1 MSTNKELLNQLDL
14 MKKEPNAE
22 VANKLTQMLDEINV
36 FLPAVMPR
44 NTDPAILR
52 QMAASPKKPQP
63 IPQGAKPTP
72 CILQNEDGRKF
83 FPMFTSE
90 EEIEKGRDKIL
101 NYPITINMPFKTC
114 MDMVLRSTDIE
125 GAVINPFSHNI
136 IMNIDR
142 NKANEDKKEAPKPIK
157 LTEPQFHAMVRQQME
172 SNILPRKI
180 FAEGEPFIKDLRERG
195 GECLIEFFEEP
206 YAQTK
211 NCPYSAD
218 DYDLMSL
225 SISDTLELIR
235 ITMPEEKLY
244 PGTAIT
250 LFVTWNPV
258 ESKAGYYGILR
269 GSKGERNKLM
279 EITSE
284 GKAVDHGDAPDE
296 GSELSSII
304 DIASEKYGV

>member
-1 MSTNKELLNQLDL
+1 MSTNKELTAQLEL
-14 MKKEPNAE
+14 MKNEPNAE
-22 VANKLTQMLDEINV
+22 VANKLTQMLSGINV

-44 NTDPAILR
+44 NTDPEILK
-52 QMAASPKKPQP
+52 QMVVSPKKPQP
-63 IPQGAKPTP
+63 MPKGARPNP
-72 CILQNEDGRKF
+72 CILQNDDGKKF

-90 EEIEKGRDKIL
+90 EEIEKGRDKVL
-101 NYPITINMPFKTC
+101 NYPITINMPFKAC
-114 MDMVLRSTDIE
+114 MDMVLKSTDVE
-125 GAVINPFSHNI
+125 GAVINPFSQNI
-136 IMNIDR
+136 IINIER
-142 NKANEDKKEAPKPIK
+142 NKQQEQEAPKPIK

-172 SNILPRKI
+172 SNTLPRKI
-180 FAEGEPFIKDLRERG
+180 FTEGESFIKDLRERG
-195 GECLIEFFEEP
+195 GDCLIEFFDEP

-211 NCPYSAD
+211 NCPYSSE

-225 SISDTLELIR
+225 SISDTLELTR

-269 GSKGERNKLM
+269 GGKGERNKLM

-304 DIASEKYGV
+304 DIASAE

>member
-1 MSTNKELLNQLDL
+1 MPTNKELIEQLEL

-22 VANKLTQMLDEINV
+22 VANKLTQMLSEINV

-52 QMAASPKKPQP
+52 QMAANPKKPQP
-63 IPQGAKPTP
+63 MPKGARPNP
-72 CILQNEDGRKF
+72 CILQNDDGKKF
-83 FPMFTSE
+83 FPMFTSA

-101 NYPITINMPFKTC
+101 NYPITINMPFKAC
-114 MDMVLRSTDIE
+114 MDMVLKSTDVE
-125 GAVINPFSHNI
+125 GAVINPFSQNI
-136 IMNIDR
+136 IINIDR
-142 NKANEDKKEAPKPIK
+142 NKQEEQKATKPIK

-172 SNILPRKI
+172 SNTLPRKI
-180 FAEGEPFIKDLRERG
+180 FAEGESFIKDLRERG
-195 GECLIEFFEEP
+195 GECLIEFFDEP

-211 NCPYSAD
+211 NCPYSSE

-269 GSKGERNKLM
+269 GSKGEKNKLM
-279 EITSE
+279 EITSS

-304 DIASEKYGV
+304 DIASA